1 MERRC
6 ALLRH
11 DRQEADVGR
20 WVEAVSG
27 GGNSCG
33 RWNRCAPAT
42 KDVAKEVSPRI
53 IALSTTAEWPVAR
66 NRGDNGQQR
75 AQACAAPKHC
85 AVQSAAGATRGDG
98 RSRKLPQSC
107 NGSTAGGTSAFLFA
121 PSFLVLTFIAR
132 TTCTQNILRHS
143 ICATLRVRLSLLS
156 STPHRSL
163 HSIPLLSHNPTLT
176 R

>member
-33 RWNRCAPAT
+33 RRDRCAPAT

-53 IALSTTAEWPVAR
+53 IALPTAAEWPVAR
-66 NRGDNGQQR
+66 DRGDNGQQR
-75 AQACAAPKHC
+75 AQACASPKHC
-85 AVQSAAGATRGDG
+85 ACSSPRRARPHATDDLANYLKVVTDRQVVEVD
-98 RSRKLPQSC
+98 
-107 NGSTAGGTSAFLFA
+107 TAAFLFA

-132 TTCTQNILRHS
+132 TTQNILRHS
-143 ICATLRVRLSLLS
+143 ICATLSPPLATFVH
-156 STPHRSL
+156 STAL